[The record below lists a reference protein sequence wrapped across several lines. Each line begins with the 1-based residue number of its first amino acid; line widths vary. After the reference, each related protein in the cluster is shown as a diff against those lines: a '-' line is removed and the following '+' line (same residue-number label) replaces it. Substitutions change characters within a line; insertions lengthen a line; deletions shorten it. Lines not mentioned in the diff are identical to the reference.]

1 MPSRPVSLESLGWND
16 SWLQHFRALERS
28 GLEPGRVAVEDKHH
42 YIVLTSE
49 GPLTGKVTG
58 KLLHEAESP
67 AELPK
72 VGDWVALV
80 ARRDEDKAVIHG
92 VLPRRTRLS
101 RKIAGRTTDEQVLVA
116 NVDVAFVVQGLD
128 RPFSPALLQR
138 HLVMAREGG
147 VKPVVVLNKADLCHD
162 VLEQLAIAE
171 KAAAD
176 APVIAVSAKTGRAID
191 SLTQL
196 IRPLETV
203 VFVGPSGAGK
213 SSLINRIY
221 GDDILAT
228 TEVRD
233 RDAKGRHTTSWRELI
248 VLPNGGLVIDTPG
261 MREFHLWL
269 AAQGASE
276 SFPDIEALA
285 PGCRF
290 RDCGHTTEKGCAVLA
305 AIAAGELARQRLDD
319 YRKLQN
325 ELSSLNRAARDRRTA
340 YRDRRPRT
348 PPEG

>member
-1 MPSRPVSLESLGWND
+1 MPSRTVSLESLGWND
-16 SWLQHFRALERS
+16 SLLEHLR
-28 GLEPGRVAVEDKHH
+28 GLDRPNLEPGRVAVEDKHH
-42 YIVLTSE
+42 YVVLTTE
-49 GPLTGKVTG
+49 GPLTGKVSG
-58 KLLHEAESP
+58 KLLHETDSP
-67 AELPK
+67 ADLPK
-72 VGDWVALV
+72 VGDWVAFV
-80 ARRDEDKAVIHG
+80 AHRDEDKAVIHG

-101 RKIAGRTTDEQVLVA
+101 RKMAGRTTDEQVLVA
-116 NVDVAFVVQGLD
+116 NVDIAFVVQGLD
-128 RPFSPALLQR
+128 RPFNPALLQR

-147 VKPVVVLNKADLCHD
+147 VKPVVVLNKADLCRD
-162 VLEQLAIAE
+162 VLGQLAIAE

-196 IRPLETV
+196 IRPTETV

-221 GDDILAT
+221 GDELLAT

-233 RDAKGRHTTSWRELI
+233 SDAKGRHTTSWRELI

-269 AAQGASE
+269 AEQGATE

-285 PGCRF
+285 VACRF
-290 RDCGHTTEKGCAVLA
+290 RDCGHETEKNCAVLA
-305 AIAAGELARQRLDD
+305 AVAAGELPRKRLDD
-319 YRKLQN
+319 YHKLQR
-325 ELSSLNRAARDRRTA
+325 ELLNLNRATRDRR
-340 YRDRRPRT
+340 RNRRS
-348 PPEG
+348 G